1 MIHEEELN
9 RLDDIGKSKHHL
21 IRNSDRFYSSDSIVD
36 KNSYYIIRKYMS
48 SYSTILNPKLRSKTT
63 KDDYT
68 ILYEYLLNKAL
79 KRLPV
84 YGNEVVYRMDSP
96 GMDFEI
102 IKQWF
107 KKRIGHIIS
116 FPNFLSTSKNRWK
129 HGSVV
134 FKITTFSH
142 SSARDISIIL
152 NSMGEDEV
160 LFMSKSK
167 FKIIDIN
174 DKKKYIELYEVRRDS
189 SNVIFMTD
197 DIYINSEI
205 GSELD
210 DDDYE
215 PSLLDR
221 GII

>member
-9 RLDDIGKSKHHL
+9 RLDDIGKSKHPL
-21 IRNSDRFYSSDSIVD
+21 IRNSDSLYFLDSIVD
-36 KNSYYIIRKYMS
+36 KNSYYVIRRYMS
-48 SYSTILNPKLRSKTT
+48 SYSRALNPKLRSKTA

-68 ILYEYLLNKAL
+68 LLYEYLLNKAL
-79 KRLPV
+79 KRLPI

-96 GMDFEI
+96 GIDFET

-107 KKRIGHIIS
+107 EKRIGYILS
-116 FPNFLSTSKNRWK
+116 FPNFLSTSKKRWE
-129 HGSVV
+129 HGWVV

-142 SSARDISIIL
+142 SGARDISIIL

-167 FKIIDIN
+167 FKIIDVN
-174 DKKKYIELYEVRRDS
+174 DKEKYIELYEVSRDS
-189 SNVIFMTD
+189 SNVILMTD
-197 DIYINSEI
+197 DIYMKSEI

-215 PSLLDR
+215 PSLVDQ